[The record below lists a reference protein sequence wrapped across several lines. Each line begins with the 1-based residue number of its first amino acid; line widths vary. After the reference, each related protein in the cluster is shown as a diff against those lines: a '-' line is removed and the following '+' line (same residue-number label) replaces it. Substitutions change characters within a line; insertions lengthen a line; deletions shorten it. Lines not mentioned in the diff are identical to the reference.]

1 MILLKYENNLA
12 FSCHCD
18 SLSVFLQLQSRNAIY
33 NIIRYKKMILNVIFI
48 VLGIVLVL
56 WGADRLTEGAVAVAE
71 KLKVPQIVIG
81 LTIVAVGTSMPEFCV
96 SLVSAIKGTPDLAVG
111 NVVGSNI
118 FNTLLIVG
126 VAAVIAPITILP
138 STVKK
143 DIPFALVASAL
154 LMMLGYDGNLSRI
167 DAVVLLIMFAAF
179 MYITLKAPSKLPQGG
194 EHQQVRTEERVVRN
208 DEMEVRTEDGEV
220 RNDDG
225 ETSKDAP
232 LPLGGVWRGLLIPL
246 GLTCLI
252 VGSNIFVNGAT
263 FVAGYF
269 GVSEAV
275 IGLTVVAMGT
285 SLPELATTVVAARKG
300 NSGIA
305 IGNVLGSNVF
315 NILLILGATGVICPM
330 ELQGITMTDFS
341 MMGFSMIL
349 LWLFSFTKYEI
360 ERWEGAFFIALF
372 VGYMATLL

>member
-1 MILLKYENNLA
+1 
-12 FSCHCD
+12 
-18 SLSVFLQLQSRNAIY
+18 
-33 NIIRYKKMILNVIFI
+33 MILNVIFI
-48 VLGIVLVL
+48 VLGIVTVL

-194 EHQQVRTEERVVRN
+194 EPQQVGNEERVVKN
-208 DEMEVRTEDGEV
+208 GEKEV

-225 ETSKDAP
+225 ESSKDAP